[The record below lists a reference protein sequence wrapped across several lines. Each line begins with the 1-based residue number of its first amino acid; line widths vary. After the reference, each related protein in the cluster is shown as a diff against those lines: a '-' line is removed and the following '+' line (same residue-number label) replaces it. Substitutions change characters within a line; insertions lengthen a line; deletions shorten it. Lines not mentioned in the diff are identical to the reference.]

1 MGAKTWMLVASDG
14 DAQQQLAACPP
25 LDRARSAQEA
35 LRLFPKSR
43 LTPAADGSLTWACP
57 PDDELLIGCF
67 GGLTIVAA
75 KEFGIDRPSRLDRR
89 FLDIASGRTVH
100 LHAMHSVVDWFAF
113 AVWRNGSL
121 VRSLSVAPDNG
132 VIEDIGDRFPFESP
146 FWEGR
151 HPAVDAADEDEAAPY
166 PLPFHPL
173 DLGEAALRA
182 LFGYQLEGVD
192 DATLLNS
199 DDIPLLRFK
208 RRKTLFGLW

>member
-1 MGAKTWMLVASDG
+1 MGAKTWMLVCSDG
-14 DAQQQLAACPP
+14 DVVQQLAACPP
-25 LDRARSAQEA
+25 LDRAKAAEEA
-35 LRLFPKSR
+35 VRLFPKSR
-43 LTPAADGSLTWACP
+43 LTPAGDGSLTWTCP
-57 PDDELLIGCF
+57 PDDELHIGCF

-89 FLDIASGRTVH
+89 FLDAAAGRTVY

-132 VIEDIGDRFPFESP
+132 VIEDIGDRLPFESP
-146 FWEGR
+146 FWEGL
-151 HPAVDAADEDEAAPY
+151 HPAVDPADEDEGEPY

-173 DLGEAALRA
+173 DMGEAALRS
-182 LFGYQLEGVD
+182 LFGYQLEGLVD
-192 DATLLNS
+192 PALL
-199 DDIPLLRFK
+199 DTDKIALLKFK